1 MEPGRNKPCPCGS
14 GMKYKHCCLDGV
26 SQQTEG
32 LFDSIHQ
39 TVAMNPNLSIE
50 DLNVLIEQRVQ
61 TINNRP
67 IDDFFGLT
75 SEQMGNWLY
84 SPLSE
89 LSLVKVHTPE
99 DLLKSPV
106 MRYLQLILD
115 EAMQQGGSFKATTKG
130 NLPAKLVKAASDL
143 LPEFAV
149 ASLDI
154 PSIIN
159 DFVGNNEDKM
169 DALHYA
175 RILAV
180 QAGIVDLKS
189 GRFYVKKDAQK
200 KYQTQGLQAFFL
212 PMLQASVHRFNWGYF
227 DSWDEKIDIR
237 TVWLFML
244 WRLQKHASLEKLV
257 KEVGVAFPHV
267 LQQMKPG
274 PYLTREEEFGYLI
287 ESRFL
292 SRFLQFW
299 GFVTLGYCAVPGQD
313 RCQHTV
319 DIQPLLNQTF
329 VFEV

>member
-143 LPEFAV
+143 LPEFAL

-154 PSIIN
+154 PPSIN
-159 DFVGNNEDKM
+159 DFVGNSEGKM

-175 RILAV
+175 RILAD
-180 QAGIVDLKS
+180 QAGIINLKS
-189 GRFYVKKDAQK
+189 GRFHVKKDAQK

-212 PMLQASVHRFNWGYF
+212 PMLQACVNKYNWGYF
-227 DSWDEKIDIR
+227 DAWEDAIDIR

-244 WRLQKHASLEKLV
+244 WRLQKHASLEKLA
-257 KEVGVAFPHV
+257 KEVSVAFPHV
-267 LQQMKPG
+267 LQQIKPG
-274 PYLTREEEFGYLI
+274 PYFTREEELEHLI
-287 ESRFL
+287 KSRFL
-292 SRFLQFW
+292 NRFLQFW
-299 GFVTLGYCAVPGQD
+299 GFVTLGYRAVPGQD
-313 RCQHTV
+313 QYQHTV
-319 DIQPLLNQTF
+319 NIQPLLNQTF